1 MESEIKEKED
11 NKSFKELLQAT
22 MKSEDTEEWIDV
34 WFTRPIGLF
43 FALLWKRLGVHPNVI
58 TVLSIFLGI
67 GAAVMFYHTDLAHN
81 LLGVLLLMLANFCDS
96 TDGQLARMTG
106 QKTLVGRMLDGF
118 AGNVWFF
125 SIYAAICLRVMP
137 QPMPGMETQKWG
149 IWIWVLAFV
158 AGVLCHSP
166 QASLADYYRQIHLL
180 FVKGKE
186 GSELDSY
193 ASQHEIYASLKG
205 NGSLVERLFYYNY
218 QNYCKSQEHRTPLFQ
233 RFYSSL
239 KEKYG
244 SIDNVP
250 QELKDEFR
258 KGSLPLMPLTNILSF
273 NARAICL
280 YIACVLDCPWVC
292 FLVDILVFN
301 VIYIYMHKRHESLCK
316 TMIQKL

>member
-34 WFTRPIGLF
+34 WFTRTIGLF

-158 AGVLCHSP
+158 AAIL
-166 QASLADYYRQIHLL
+166 
-180 FVKGKE
+180 
-186 GSELDSY
+186 
-193 ASQHEIYASLKG
+193 
-205 NGSLVERLFYYNY
+205 
-218 QNYCKSQEHRTPLFQ
+218 HRRRWPTITG
-233 RFYSSL
+233 RS
-239 KEKYG
+239 
-244 SIDNVP
+244 
-250 QELKDEFR
+250 
-258 KGSLPLMPLTNILSF
+258 TC
-273 NARAICL
+273 CL
-280 YIACVLDCPWVC
+280 
-292 FLVDILVFN
+292 
-301 VIYIYMHKRHESLCK
+301 
-316 TMIQKL
+316 